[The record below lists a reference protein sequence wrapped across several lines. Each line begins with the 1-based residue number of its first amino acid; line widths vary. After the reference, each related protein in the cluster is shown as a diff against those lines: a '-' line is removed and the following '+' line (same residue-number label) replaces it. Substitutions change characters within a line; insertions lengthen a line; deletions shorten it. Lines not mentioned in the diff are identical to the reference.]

1 MNDFLRF
8 FAVEDWFN
16 RPGPYGFNLERILLV
31 LLCIFLLVF
40 IPIKLKNK
48 GKTTKKVLI
57 FFWLFAVSIDLV
69 KYIFYNAYVVVNNLG
84 FDKTE
89 LPLWTCSIYLFVM
102 PLSILCKN
110 GRVKS
115 ACDGFICSISMIGGF
130 INFLF
135 PSESLFSFLGLHT
148 FVYHF
153 ILLITPI
160 IMLVSGYYKPKF
172 KDFLGAVLIFIIYAI
187 PVFIF
192 DNIFNQDYMFIYDGS
207 WFGPLADFA
216 ALMPHKLIWTFVC
229 VIGHAIVATLM
240 IYIESKLLNR
250 TKKHDKNKI

>member
-1 MNDFLRF
+1 MNNFLRF

-31 LLCIFLLVF
+31 LLCAFLLVF
-40 IPIKLKNK
+40 IPMKLKNK
-48 GKTTKKVLI
+48 AQSAKKALV
-57 FFWLFAVSIDLV
+57 FFWLFAVGIDLI
-69 KYIFYNAYVVVNNLG
+69 KYIFFNAYVAFNHLG

-102 PLSILCKN
+102 PLSLACKN
-110 GRVKS
+110 EKVKT
-115 ACDGFICSISMIGGF
+115 ACNSFICSISLIGGF

-172 KDFLGAVLIFIIYAI
+172 KDFWGAVFIFVIYAI

-192 DNIFNQDYMFIYDGS
+192 DSIFKQDYMFIYDGS
-207 WFGPLADFA
+207 WFGPMADFA
-216 ALMPHKLIWTFVC
+216 ALMPHRLVWTFVC
-229 VIGHAIVATLM
+229 VVGHALVATLM
-240 IYIESKLLNR
+240 IYIESKLINK
-250 TKKHDKNKI
+250 TEKK

>member
-1 MNDFLRF
+1 MNKFLQF

-16 RPGPYGFNLERILLV
+16 RPGPYGFNLERIILLFICV
-31 LLCIFLLVF
+31 FLIVF
-40 IPIKLKNK
+40 IPIKLKNRADEA
-48 GKTTKKVLI
+48 KKALVV
-57 FFWLFAVSIDLV
+57 FWLFAVSIDLI
-69 KYIFYNAYVVVNNLG
+69 KYVFFNAYVVINHLG

-102 PLSILCKN
+102 PLSLLSKN
-110 GRVKS
+110 ENVKN
-115 ACDGFICSISMIGGF
+115 ACNGFICSISMIGGF

-160 IMLVSGYYKPKF
+160 IMIVSGYYKPKV
-172 KDFLGAVLIFIIYAI
+172 KDFIGVILIFIIYAI

-192 DNIFNQDYMFIYDGS
+192 DNVFKQDYMFIYDGS

-216 ALMPHKLIWTFVC
+216 ILMPSKLIWTFVC
-229 VIGHAIVATLM
+229 VLGHALVATLM
-240 IYIESKLLNR
+240 IYIESKLINK
-250 TKKHDKNKI
+250 TKK